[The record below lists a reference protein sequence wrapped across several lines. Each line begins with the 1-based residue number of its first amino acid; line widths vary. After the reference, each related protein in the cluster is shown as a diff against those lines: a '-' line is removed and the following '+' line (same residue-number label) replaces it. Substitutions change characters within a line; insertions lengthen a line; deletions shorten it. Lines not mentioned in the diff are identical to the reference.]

1 MNEVAKLAQEK
12 FSVKGRELPLSKET
26 IKSMVD
32 SFEAILLNINKHITD
47 EDLDNRLSVAFDL
60 PF

>member
-1 MNEVAKLAQEK
+1 MDEVAKLAQEK
-12 FSVKGRELPLSKET
+12 FSVNGRELPLSKET
-26 IKSMVD
+26 IRSMVY

-47 EDLDNRLSVAFDL
+47 EELDNRLSSAFDL